1 MTMINRN
8 ITPLPGKPVAFE
20 LPEIKLTKANN
31 GTEIFYSLKNK
42 LPIIQYVVVVSAGS
56 RFDPA
61 DKKGLAFLTS
71 LIIDEG
77 AGDYNALELNNE
89 FEKLGTMLNISA
101 DHDSFYLSI
110 LSLKENFNRSLEL
123 LSKIINEP
131 RLEEKDFLRE
141 RKKVLDRLLQLKE
154 EPSFIA
160 SSVFDKLI
168 YKDSFYAYPEIGYPN
183 SVENITTQDVELF
196 YKNIFRN
203 NELKIITVGDI
214 AENEIIEL
222 TDRNNIHSNTT
233 TNHFDFIQ
241 PGRSGTNYYFVHKES
256 SPQAEI
262 RIGHITPKRN
272 EKNFYAIRIMN
283 SILGGQFSS
292 RINLNLREQKGFTYG
307 AGSSFNYNQNSGSF
321 QVSTTV
327 NIQNTGEAV
336 TEILKELNGIK
347 QNITEEEIRFA
358 KSYLVKQFPSRFETY
373 SQTANNIS
381 PLLTHN
387 LPIDYYK
394 NYTQKLEDV
403 KSEEIINA
411 AQENIGED
419 NLSILV
425 VGDKNII
432 VEQMKKICN
441 ENLVELDI
449 YGNLL
454 QPV

>member
-1 MTMINRN
+1 
-8 ITPLPGKPVAFE
+8 
-20 LPEIKLTKANN
+20 
-31 GTEIFYSLKNK
+31 
-42 LPIIQYVVVVSAGS
+42 
-56 RFDPA
+56 
-61 DKKGLAFLTS
+61 
-71 LIIDEG
+71 
-77 AGDYNALELNNE
+77 
-89 FEKLGTMLNISA
+89 
-101 DHDSFYLSI
+101 
-110 LSLKENFNRSLEL
+110 
-123 LSKIINEP
+123 
-131 RLEEKDFLRE
+131 
-141 RKKVLDRLLQLKE
+141 
-154 EPSFIA
+154 
-160 SSVFDKLI
+160 
-168 YKDSFYAYPEIGYPN
+168 
-183 SVENITTQDVELF
+183 
-196 YKNIFRN
+196 
-203 NELKIITVGDI
+203 
-214 AENEIIEL
+214 
-222 TDRNNIHSNTT
+222 
-233 TNHFDFIQ
+233 
-241 PGRSGTNYYFVHKES
+241 
-256 SPQAEI
+256 
-262 RIGHITPKRN
+262 
-272 EKNFYAIRIMN
+272 MN

-321 QVSTTV
+321 QVSTAV

-336 TEILKELNGIK
+336 TEIIKELNGIK
-347 QNITEEEIRFA
+347 QNITEEEIKFA

-432 VEQMKKICN
+432 VELMKKICN